1 MSLDGENSS
10 GMCSA
15 TRWRVASLR
24 SNVRRGNT
32 ASPWR
37 RTTGTERLTVH
48 TVDSVAYS
56 ARSRQGEFGVAQHL
70 GDEPDPKR
78 AYHIMLTGEG
88 AELGLT

>member
-1 MSLDGENSS
+1 
-10 GMCSA
+10 
-15 TRWRVASLR
+15 LR
-24 SNVRRGNT
+24 FNVRLRNT

-56 ARSRQGEFGVAQHL
+56 ARSRQGEFGDAQHL

-78 AYHIMLTGEG
+78 A
-88 AELGLT
+88 